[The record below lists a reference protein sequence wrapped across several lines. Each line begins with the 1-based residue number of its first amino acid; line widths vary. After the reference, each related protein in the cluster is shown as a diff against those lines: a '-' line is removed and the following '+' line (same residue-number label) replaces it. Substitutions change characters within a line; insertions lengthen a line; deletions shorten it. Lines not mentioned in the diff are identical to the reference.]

1 MNIKT
6 LKNIMKEV
14 NQPNEFTMEIV
25 NLTHELYWIYKANNC
40 RLKTLDSRL
49 VSKRK
54 PDSRFDVFVNGGFI
68 APRDYKFEQVGSD
81 FHIKFIR
88 NLFPP
93 YILNSNDPSYTEDG
107 NGNPN
112 TPWSFVESDVVII
125 EGDLEN
131 IS

>member
-14 NQPNEFTMEIV
+14 NQPMEFELTSV
-25 NLTHELYWIYKANNC
+25 NLVHELYWIYKAENC

-54 PDSRFDVFVNGGFI
+54 TDSRFDVFVNGGYI
-68 APRDYKFEQVGSD
+68 APRDYKFEQIGND

-88 NLFPP
+88 TLFPP

-107 NGNPN
+107 NGVPN
-112 TPWSFVESDVVII
+112 APWSFVESDEVKI

-131 IS
+131 VM

>member
-14 NQPNEFTMEIV
+14 NQPKEFNMEYV
-25 NLTHELYWIYKANNC
+25 NLTHELYWIYKATNC

-54 PDSRFDVFVNGGFI
+54 TDSRFDVFVNGGYI
-68 APRDYKFEQVGSD
+68 APRDYKFEQVGND

-88 NLFPP
+88 DLFPSVIENP
-93 YILNSNDPSYTEDG
+93 NDPNFG
-107 NGNPN
+107 Q
-112 TPWSFVESDVVII
+112 PWSFEESDEVKI

-131 IS
+131 VI

>member
-14 NQPNEFTMEIV
+14 NQPMGFTLTPV
-25 NLTHELYWIYKANNC
+25 NLVHELYWIWKAENC

-49 VSKRK
+49 DSKRK
-54 PDSRFDVFVNGGFI
+54 TDSRFDVFVWGGYV
-68 APRDYKFEQVGSD
+68 APRDYKFEQVGND

-88 NLFPP
+88 ENFPQT
-93 YILNSNDPSYTEDG
+93 ILNPNDPNFGEA
-107 NGNPN
+107 
-112 TPWSFVESDVVII
+112 WSFESGDEVKI

-131 IS
+131 IV

>member
-1 MNIKT
+1 MNIKN

-14 NQPNEFTMEIV
+14 NQPKEFNMTYV
-25 NLTHELYWIYKANNC
+25 NLTHELYWIYKATNC

-49 VSKRK
+49 ESKRK

-68 APRDYKFEQVGSD
+68 APRDYKFEQVGND

-88 NLFPP
+88 ELFPST
-93 YILNSNDPSYTEDG
+93 ILNPNDPNFGES
-107 NGNPN
+107 
-112 TPWSFVESDVVII
+112 WSFEESDEVKI

-131 IS
+131 VI

>member
-68 APRDYKFEQVGSD
+68 APRDYKFKQVGND

-88 NLFPP
+88 ENFPAIIENP
-93 YILNSNDPSYTEDG
+93 NDPNYG
-107 NGNPN
+107 Q
-112 TPWSFVESDVVII
+112 PWSFEIGDVVII

>member
-14 NQPNEFTMEIV
+14 NQPMEFNMEYV
-25 NLTHELYWIYKANNC
+25 NLTHELYWIYKATNC

-49 VSKRK
+49 ESKRK
-54 PDSRFDVFVNGGFI
+54 TESRFDVFVWGGYI
-68 APRDYKFEQVGSD
+68 SPKDYKFEQVGND

-88 NLFPP
+88 ENFPST
-93 YILNSNDPSYTEDG
+93 ILNPNDPNFGEA
-107 NGNPN
+107 
-112 TPWSFVESDVVII
+112 WSFEIGDEVKI

-131 IS
+131 IE

>member
-14 NQPNEFTMEIV
+14 NQPMEFNMEYV
-25 NLTHELYWIYKANNC
+25 NLTHELYWIYKAENC

-49 VSKRK
+49 ESKRK
-54 PDSRFDVFVNGGFI
+54 TDSRFDVFVNGGYI
-68 APRDYKFEQVGSD
+68 APRDFKFEQVGND

-88 NLFPP
+88 ENFPAT
-93 YILNSNDPSYTEDG
+93 ILNPNDPNFGEA
-107 NGNPN
+107 
-112 TPWSFVESDVVII
+112 WSFEISDVVKI

-131 IS
+131 IE